1 MKLHAGTNVIEKS
14 GNFEESKF
22 SIEASSKAFF
32 ILSDG
37 LYSNKILA
45 VVRELSTNAYDSHV
59 DAGKRDVAFDVHLPT
74 ALNPV
79 FFIRDYGTSMDND
92 SCMQLYTT
100 YFRSTRNNSNDAVGC
115 LGLGSKAPFA
125 YSDSFTVEA
134 YLDGKKR
141 IYNAYKNE
149 DGSPVFSLMHET
161 DTNEVNG
168 IKVSIQV
175 NSNDVNRFNVEAA
188 KVYEFFK
195 VKPNFIGE
203 KVIFKKI
210 DKVLTGD
217 GWYFDDNDH
226 SASNLIIMGQIAYPI
241 DHFQIMGD
249 GDNKEAR
256 FIQYS
261 DGLRIFVNIGDVDI
275 TPSRE
280 ALSYSKDTKIN
291 IKNIVNSITSEIASK
306 IEDQIKSQPSL
317 YKARI
322 KYVQISDQCS
332 SIKNAIESL
341 QKSITWN
348 GQKLFDNI
356 INESIN
362 IKDKLSLTFLNKSSY
377 RKKINSSKDV
387 EFINF
392 TGDMK
397 VFVDDLTRGG
407 LSRIKQFMREDQR
420 AYGDEQK
427 CYVYKLKDGETVDS
441 NGLYDILGGATK
453 DDIVLTSSLPKIT
466 YDRTNSGSSDGL
478 PPVHIQVFNEETGRF
493 EECNMSVKYENAY
506 YFTESKGNI
515 TLGYKDIDMN
525 YISNALNYMH
535 KHYPDDVDGMMFYAV
550 KPSVIKNRKL
560 AERSN
565 WSDAVDVVRTVFNK
579 AVADHKQDII
589 DCNIRFALS
598 ANRNEKFANIF
609 TATETDNEAKKIV
622 AEYNEHEKRISSMRN
637 DMELVRTISSTI
649 PHCDTVDFSSIK
661 IDSTKFSKRFD
672 EAIKKYPML
681 KVIANMGYYGTVSQ
695 NDIKIV
701 ADYVDTIESAENM
714 SNVLSC
720 M

>member
-1 MKLHAGTNVIEKS
+1 MKLHSGTNVIEKS
-14 GNFEESKF
+14 GTFEESKY

-59 DAGKRDVAFDVHLPT
+59 DAGKREVPFDVHLPT
-74 ALNPV
+74 QLNPV
-79 FFIRDYGTSMDND
+79 FFIRDYGTSMNHDN
-92 SCMQLYTT
+92 CMQLYTT

-125 YSDSFTVEA
+125 YADSFTVEA
-134 YLDGKKR
+134 YLDGKQR
-141 IYNAYKNE
+141 VYNAYKNE

-161 DTNEVNG
+161 DTNEPNG

-175 NSNDVNRFNVEAA
+175 NSHDVNRFHVEAK
-188 KVYEFFK
+188 KVYEFFT
-195 VKPNFIGE
+195 VRPNFVGE
-203 KVIFKKI
+203 KIAFNKI
-210 DKVLTGD
+210 DKVLAGD
-217 GWYFDDNDH
+217 GWYFDDNADN
-226 SASNLIIMGQIAYPI
+226 NLIIMGQIAYPV

-249 GDNKEAR
+249 GDNKESR

-280 ALSYSKDTKIN
+280 TLSYSKDTKIN
-291 IKNIVNSITSEIASK
+291 IKSIVNRITSEIASK

-356 INESIN
+356 VNESIN
-362 IKDKLSLTFLNKSSY
+362 VKDKLSLTFLSKSSY

-387 EFINF
+387 EFVNF

-407 LSRIKQFMREDQR
+407 LSRIKQFMRENQKS
-420 AYGDEQK
+420 YGDEQK
-427 CYVYKLKDGETVDS
+427 CYVYKLKDGEAVDN

-453 DDIVLTSSLPKIT
+453 DDVVLTSSLPKIT
-466 YDRTNSGSSDGL
+466 YDRSSSGSSDGL
-478 PPVHIQVFNEETGRF
+478 PPIHIQVFNEETGRF

-515 TLGYKDIDMN
+515 TIGYKGMDTS
-525 YISNALNYMH
+525 YIVNALAYMH
-535 KHYPDDVDGMMFYAV
+535 KHYPDEVDGMTFYAV

-560 AERSN
+560 VERSN
-565 WSDAVDVVRTVFNK
+565 WNDAVSVMRTVFNK

-589 DCNIRFALS
+589 DCNVRFGLS
-598 ANRNEKFANIF
+598 AHRNEKFANIF
-609 TATETDNEAKKIV
+609 SATKTDNEAKKVV
-622 AEYNEHEKRISSMRN
+622 AEYNEYEKRITSMRHE
-637 DMELVRTISSTI
+637 MELVRAM
-649 PHCDTVDFSSIK
+649 SSIIPNCDSVDLSATK
-661 IDSTKFSKRFD
+661 IDNTKFSKRFD
-672 EAIKKYPML
+672 NAVQKYPML
-681 KVIANMGYYGTVSQ
+681 KVIANMGYYGNVSQ
-695 NDIKIV
+695 NDVKIV
-701 ADYVDTIESAENM
+701 ADYIDTIESAENM
-714 SNVLSC
+714 SNILSC